1 MNKGRIS
8 SGLKKLLFVLRALLA
23 LFVLG
28 FDCVIIKEFDKL
40 SLAGCRDLTHEHL
53 QDAKFLNDLAHVK
66 LLRELVL
73 TVSEDFVSVSPLSAF
88 PAAAHAGGFV

>member
-1 MNKGRIS
+1 MEKF
-8 SGLKKLLFVLRALLA
+8 LFVLRALLA

-40 SLAGCRDLTHEHL
+40 SLAGCCDLAHEHL

-66 LLRELVL
+66 LLLELVL
-73 TVSEDFVSVSPLSAF
+73 AVGEDFVSVSSLSAF
-88 PAAAHAGGFV
+88 PAAAHAGGLK